1 MRLPQELQKN
11 IDVKFYEG
19 GHMMYIHEP
28 SMVKLRKDIEA
39 FYENALKQK

>member
-1 MRLPQELQKN
+1 MYYN
-11 IDVKFYEG
+11 ANSHKFRCYEG

-39 FYENALKQK
+39 FYEGALKKSKD